1 MSKRAFKLPGLAL
14 LAVVACANPAQAANL
29 TQTVNLGYVTTNLN
43 TNLTFSQFD
52 PLLGTLSSVIATF
65 RGDFQNSLGFINLGS
80 AANFGINFT
89 EQVTFKGPDNTVI
102 HRSGMLSNS
111 FSSGMLSNS
120 FNSML
125 GSVEAFPAIFSIPAR
140 LSNLH
145 PLPLQSF
152 GGSFTW
158 SQPLELAA
166 FTGIGMVS
174 LPFAASAAYLSQIDN
189 GFGIVLGQTK
199 VRTTADLTYIYTA
212 AVPESE
218 TYLMLLAGLG
228 VTWLRF
234 RRTGVKDIHRA
245 V

>member
-14 LAVVACANPAQAANL
+14 LAAVACANPAQAAGI
-29 TQTVNLGYVTTNLN
+29 THTVNLGYVTTNVN
-43 TNLTFSQFD
+43 TNLTFNQFD

-65 RGDFQNSLGFINLGS
+65 SGDFQNSLGFINLGS

-89 EQVTFKGPDNTVI
+89 EQAIFKGPDNAVI
-102 HRSGMLSNS
+102 HNSGTLSNS
-111 FSSGMLSNS
+111 FSRMMGAGES
-120 FNSML
+120 
-125 GSVEAFPAIFSIPAR
+125 FPASFGIPAG

-152 GGSFTW
+152 SGYHIWNQS
-158 SQPLELAA
+158 LELAT
-166 FTGIGMVS
+166 FTGLGMVS

-189 GFGIVLGQTK
+189 GFGIVLGQSK

-212 AVPESE
+212 AVPEAE

-234 RRTGVKDIHRA
+234 RRAGGKDIHRA